1 MEKGQNN
8 SILSPA
14 SKSYLRKK
22 LFTAKKASKKTRD
35 NMEKKIFLP
44 ISNSLL
50 MQAESTDML

>member
-35 NMEKKIFLP
+35 NMEKKNNFFQLAIH
-44 ISNSLL
+44 S
-50 MQAESTDML
+50 